1 MSTSSLG
8 REERKPMMEAY
19 MFQRRVLLG
28 CTATV
33 GLFAIIWIV
42 AIASEHWFIVSGGR
56 GIFIPE
62 TRRYFMSSHAGLWR
76 ICRFGLVP
84 FALAN
89 STAARNFTT
98 LAYVNATQ
106 INQLKKTLS
115 ETDFVQEMLNDDLP
129 DPVEEIDDNLRKHLF
144 AQWVRNNRDTFDDLK
159 TTFKTLEFNGTDEVQ
174 LANRRAGMVMINPTN
189 VSALNETIGAAL
201 STIPINGSYVNV
213 IVPERLRNA
222 LFEGWEDK
230 PKIIHL
236 LWSFAKDMEIP
247 IGMIA
252 PNGTKLIIRP
262 PLPPKKGRIDN
273 GYEYIPFKR
282 CKYHDF
288 SSVDDPT
295 NLDPAIDDEIVN
307 YTRTQATFAV
317 LSLFIMFMGFFFSIY
332 TFLNPR
338 YMFKRL
344 AGGIHF
350 ISAATSLVVIQVLAA
365 SIEYQKE
372 HLAYT
377 FPKGATYTFGY
388 GIYLAWI
395 VFAVNLISAILFFW
409 YSKKK
414 KGSKA
419 ATEELGMA
427 DEPINIGR

>member
-1 MSTSSLG
+1 
-8 REERKPMMEAY
+8 
-19 MFQRRVLLG
+19 
-28 CTATV
+28 
-33 GLFAIIWIV
+33 
-42 AIASEHWFIVSGGR
+42 
-56 GIFIPE
+56 
-62 TRRYFMSSHAGLWR
+62 MSSHAGLWR
-76 ICRFGLVP
+76 ICRYGLVP
-84 FALAN
+84 FVMAN

-98 LAYVNATQ
+98 LAFINATQ
-106 INQLKKTLS
+106 INQLKKTIA
-115 ETDFVQEMLNDDLP
+115 EMDFVNEMLAEELP
-129 DPVEEIDDNLRKHLF
+129 EPIEEIDDNLKRHLF
-144 AQWVRNNRDTFDDLK
+144 GRWVRGERLDFELIK
-159 TTFKTLEFNGTDEVQ
+159 SAYKTLEFNGTEDANAI
-174 LANRRAGMVMINPTN
+174 ANRRAGMLMLNPTN

-201 STIPINGSYVNV
+201 STIPINGTYVNV
-213 IVPERLRNA
+213 IVPERLRSA
-222 LFEGWEDK
+222 LFDGWEDK
-230 PKIIHL
+230 PKVIHL

-247 IGMIA
+247 IGMIS

-262 PLPPKKGRIDN
+262 PLPPKRGRVDN

-282 CKYHDF
+282 CKYLDF
-288 SSVDDPT
+288 SLDEDPT
-295 NLDPAIDDEIVN
+295 NLDPAIDDEIIN

-377 FPKGATYTFGY
+377 FPKGSTYKFGY

-395 VFAVNLISAILFFW
+395 CFAVNLISAFLFFW

-419 ATEELGMA
+419 ASDELGMA

>member
-1 MSTSSLG
+1 
-8 REERKPMMEAY
+8 MMR
-19 MFQRRVLLG
+19 QR
-28 CTATV
+28 
-33 GLFAIIWIV
+33 
-42 AIASEHWFIVSGGR
+42 
-56 GIFIPE
+56 IFIPE

-76 ICRFGLVP
+76 ICRYGLVP
-84 FALAN
+84 FVLAN

-106 INQLKKTLS
+106 INQLKKTIAR
-115 ETDFVQEMLNDDLP
+115 EEYVEEMLAEELP
-129 DPVEEIDDNLRKHLF
+129 DPIAEIDDNLRRHLF
-144 AQWVRNNRDTFDDLK
+144 GQWVRGNKIGFDVLK
-159 TTFKTLEFNGTDEVQ
+159 TTFKTLEFNGTEDGQ
-174 LANRRAGMVMINPTN
+174 TAGRGRSGMVMLNPTN
-189 VSALNETIGAAL
+189 VSALNETIGGAL
-201 STIPINGSYVNV
+201 STVQVNETYVNV

-222 LFEGWEDK
+222 LFDGWEDK
-230 PKIIHL
+230 SKVIHL
-236 LWSFAKDMEIP
+236 LWSFARDMEIP
-247 IGMIA
+247 LGIIS

-262 PLPPKKGRIDN
+262 PLPPKKGRTDN

-288 SSVDDPT
+288 SQADDPT
-295 NLDPAIDDEIVN
+295 SSDPAMDDEIIN

-317 LSLFIMFMGFFFSIY
+317 LTLFIMFMGFFFSIY

-377 FPKGATYTFGY
+377 FPKGATYRFGY

-395 VFAVNLISAILFFW
+395 CFAVNLVSAILFFW

-419 ATEELGMA
+419 PTDEMGMA